1 MKKELSLNWYF
12 HLTWAFYIWYLQMEI
27 IKIGCYVLIM
37 NWLLLENEVSIQIA
51 WFVNYFT

>member
-12 HLTWAFYIWYLQMEI
+12 HLTWVFYIWYLQMEI

-37 NWLLLENEVSIQIA
+37 NWLLLEDEVFIQIA